1 MLEIGLTGARYS
13 GKSTVGKVFNQIHIP
28 VFDADTVLKF
38 ILNFRTYVE
47 EPIKSNV
54 GSFVYK
60 GSQIDPNAF
69 VCDSIFDRT
78 IDVVEFE
85 LFQAWE
91 SFKKKNKNASY
102 VIFKSSI
109 LFERN
114 WHTRFKKVISVFA
127 PKDERVLRCK
137 YESGMRIDYIWEL
150 LGKEMSELDK
160 NSKSHYIIHNYDEA
174 PDIIEQINRVDEK
187 IVNYYL
193 DSIKSKKSQEKDL
206 SDNII
211 NSLFENNLRFL
222 R

>member
-1 MLEIGLTGARYS
+1 MLEIALTGSRYS
-13 GKSTVGKVFNQIHIP
+13 GKSTVSKVFNQIHIP

-60 GSQIDPNAF
+60 GSHIDPNAF

-91 SFKKKNKNASY
+91 SFKKKNKNAAY

-137 YESGMRIDYIWEL
+137 YETEMRIEYIWEL
-150 LGKEMSELDK
+150 LSKEMSELDK

-174 PDIIEQINRVDEK
+174 PDIIEQINRIDEK

-193 DSIKSKKSQEKDL
+193 ENLNIKKNKEKDL
-206 SDNII
+206 SDNIM

>member
-1 MLEIGLTGARYS
+1 MLEIALTGSRYS
-13 GKSTVGKVFNQIHIP
+13 GKSTVSKVFNQIHIP

-78 IDVVEFE
+78 IDVIEFE

-91 SFKKKNKNASY
+91 AFKKKNKNSAY

-114 WHTRFKKVISVFA
+114 WNTRFKKVISVFT

-137 YESGMRIDYIWEL
+137 YETGMRVDYIWEL
-150 LGKEMSELDK
+150 FSKEMSELDK

-174 PDIIEQINRVDEK
+174 PDIIEQVNRVDEK
-187 IVNYYL
+187 IINFYL
-193 DSIKSKKSQEKDL
+193 ENLNIKKSKEKDL
-206 SDNII
+206 NDNIM
-211 NSLFENNLRFL
+211 NSLFENNLRIL